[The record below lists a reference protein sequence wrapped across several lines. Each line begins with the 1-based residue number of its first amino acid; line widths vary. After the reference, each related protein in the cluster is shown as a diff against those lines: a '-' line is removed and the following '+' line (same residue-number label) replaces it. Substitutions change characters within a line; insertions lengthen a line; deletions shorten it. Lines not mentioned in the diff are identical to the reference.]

1 MEKDNE
7 YLRDQILKMN
17 EDTSLKSLQEY
28 SNEMEDIRG
37 FKNDARTTMLFLTE
51 ELGELAKEVR
61 KKENIY
67 LDASKSKELDLEG
80 EIADVFMYLLSLC
93 RIEDIDLLDA
103 FKNKELKNCSRTWNN

>member
-7 YLRDQILKMN
+7 YLKDQILKMN
-17 EDTSLKSLQEY
+17 EDTSLKTLQEY

-37 FKNDARTTMLFLTE
+37 FKNDSKTVMLFLTE

-61 KKENIY
+61 KKEKIY
-67 LDASKSKELDLEG
+67 LDPAKSKEVDLEG

-93 RIEDIDLLDA
+93 RVEDIDLLEA
-103 FKNKELKNCSRTWNN
+103 FKNKELKNCSRTWNS